1 VSPQFRGIS
10 AGLRQARKARGLSQ
24 DELSK
29 QLGIGQGT
37 LSRAETTAD
46 VRFGTL
52 QQIARALDLEPM
64 LVPRRLVPAV
74 EAVVQHA
81 TSGAPFPFEPD
92 DDKPYDEAYDEPNGP
107 DR

>member
-1 VSPQFRGIS
+1 MPPQSRGIS
-10 AGLRQARKARGLSQ
+10 AALRQARKAHGLSQ

-37 LSRAETTAD
+37 LSRAETTGD

-64 LVPRRLVPAV
+64 LVPRRLVGAV
-74 EAVVQHA
+74 DTIVRHGLSAVA
-81 TSGAPFPFEPD
+81 EPD
-92 DDKPYDEAYDEPNGP
+92 DDEPYDEAYDEPGD